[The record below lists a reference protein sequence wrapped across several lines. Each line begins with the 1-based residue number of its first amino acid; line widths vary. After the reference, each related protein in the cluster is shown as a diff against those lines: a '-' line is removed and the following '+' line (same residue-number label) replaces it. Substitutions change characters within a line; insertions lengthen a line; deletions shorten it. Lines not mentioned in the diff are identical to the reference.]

1 MNISIPIPPTESLYY
16 QGTRISR
23 LELPPA
29 EQLAAARAT
38 GTLSLVPVQFHGVS
52 AAASAPAMQIPHS
65 FTRTGADALAILR
78 STTSA
83 PSATAALSQAL
94 APSPRLTPVPPAL
107 SRSAAATAAQ
117 HTKGPAK

>member
-16 QGTRISR
+16 QGTKISQ

-29 EQLAAARAT
+29 EQLAAARTT
-38 GTLSLVPVQFHGVS
+38 GTLSAVPVQFHGS
-52 AAASAPAMQIPHS
+52 RNTDGPGPRHMQTPHS
-65 FTRTGADALAILR
+65 FTRNGADALAILR
-78 STTSA
+78 ASASAA

-94 APSPRLTPVPPAL
+94 APARLTPAPL
-107 SRSAAATAAQ
+107 SVSRAAAPSA